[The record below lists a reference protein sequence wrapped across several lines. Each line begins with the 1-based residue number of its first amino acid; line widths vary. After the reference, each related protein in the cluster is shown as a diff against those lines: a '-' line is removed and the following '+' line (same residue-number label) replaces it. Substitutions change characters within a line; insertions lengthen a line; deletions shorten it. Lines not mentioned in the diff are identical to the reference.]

1 MTVDPAARPARL
13 TLRRR
18 SPRDAQQRQIVASM
32 DGEPFATLL
41 FGETES
47 REIPPGPHRLRV
59 HNTLVWKTVEFTA
72 RPGEE
77 VVYTIINRAGWG
89 TWWML
94 SLLGA
99 GPLYL
104 TVVRGDQEEEIKRG
118 DNRRPGDQ
126 EKTT

>member
-1 MTVDPAARPARL
+1 MSADSAGLPARL

-18 SPRDAQQRQIVASM
+18 SPRDAQQRQVVATV

-41 FGETES
+41 FGEAAS

-59 HNTLVWKTVEFTA
+59 HNTLVWKTVEFRA

-77 VVYTIINRAGWG
+77 VVYTIINRAGWA

-104 TVVRGDQEEEIKRG
+104 TVVKGDQEG
-118 DNRRPGDQ
+118 DNRRPEDQGDG
-126 EKTT
+126 